1 MVITKKIKSDAL
13 KTSLFCV
20 LRFAKKSISQN
31 RQKNVPQKV
40 LTARCVQFYREKEES
55 VMSSKNLKTLQE
67 LCCELKVTRRVI
79 QGYEKAGLV
88 SATNR
93 NKYGHL
99 LYDEKSQQRIKQI
112 RLYQRLG
119 FSIRK
124 IMELIDAPVP
134 IVRDALEKQMEHLQ
148 EERKNMD
155 MLISMVHELIRDME
169 EQLK

>member
-1 MVITKKIKSDAL
+1 MMKIMKSDAE
-13 KTSLFCV
+13 KVSLFVCSNSRKNPI
-20 LRFAKKSISQN
+20 LKQAE
-31 RQKNVPQKV
+31 NVPQKV
-40 LTARCVQFYREKEES
+40 LTARSVQFYREKEES

-99 LYDEKSQQRIKQI
+99 LYDENSQQRIKQI
-112 RLYQRLG
+112 RLYQQLG
-119 FSIRK
+119 FSIK
-124 IMELIDAPVP
+124 EIKELIDAPIL
-134 IVRDALEKQMEHLQ
+134 IVRDSLGKQVEHLQ

-155 MLISMVHELIRDME
+155 ALISMVYELIRDME
-169 EQLK
+169 ERLK